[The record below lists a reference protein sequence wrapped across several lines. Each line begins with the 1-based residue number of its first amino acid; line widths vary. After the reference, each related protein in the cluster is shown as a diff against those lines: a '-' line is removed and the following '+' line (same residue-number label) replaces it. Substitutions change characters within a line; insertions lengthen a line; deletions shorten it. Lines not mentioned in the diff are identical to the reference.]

1 MHDLILA
8 VAHHLLFFG
17 LIVMLVM
24 ERMLLAARPV
34 DVRRL
39 ARIDG
44 GYGASALLIL
54 VIGAGRVLY
63 GGKGLAFYESNPFF
77 WAKMAAFVLIGLASL
92 PPTIAFVKWRRA
104 RRADP
109 EFQPPAPEIHR
120 IRWWTGIQLLG
131 VIALLVFAAL
141 MARWPF
147 G

>member
-8 VAHHLLFFG
+8 VAHHLLVFG

-44 GYGASALLIL
+44 GFGASALLIL
-54 VIGAGRVLY
+54 AIGAGRVLY
-63 GGKGLAFYESNPFF
+63 GGKGWAFYESNPYF

-92 PPTIAFVKWRRA
+92 PPTIAFLKWRRA

-109 EFQPPAPEIHR
+109 AYQPPEPEIDR
-120 IRWWTGIQLLG
+120 IRWWTGVELLG
-131 VIALLVFAAL
+131 VMALLVFAAL

>member
-8 VAHHLLFFG
+8 IAHHLLVFG

-44 GYGASALLIL
+44 GYGASALMIL

-63 GGKGLAFYESNPFF
+63 GGKGWAFYEANPYF
-77 WAKMAAFVLIGLASL
+77 WAKIAVFVLIGLSSL
-92 PPTIAFVKWRRA
+92 PPTIAFLMWRRA

-109 EFQPPAPEIHR
+109 DFQPSEPEIDR
-120 IRWWTGIQLLG
+120 IRWWTGVQLLG
-131 VIALLVFAAL
+131 VMALLIFAAL